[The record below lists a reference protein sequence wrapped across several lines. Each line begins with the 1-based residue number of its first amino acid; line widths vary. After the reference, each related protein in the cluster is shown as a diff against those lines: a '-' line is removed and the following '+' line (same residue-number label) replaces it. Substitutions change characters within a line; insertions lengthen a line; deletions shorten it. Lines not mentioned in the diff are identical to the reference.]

1 MMSCTRS
8 LCARHPYNKQTVCQY
23 SKEGRG
29 TLTDRRVSLK
39 TDLRSLQEGG
49 EPEIHERVDLRAWTA
64 LGVGGPADLLIRCR
78 SADGLQRAL
87 DLLAAYGHDW
97 LVVGSG
103 SRLVPSDYGLRVP
116 VLNLSG
122 NLGLWELDVDGAV
135 ASSGANLAQVCRA
148 AARSGLGGFGALMAA
163 SGTVGGAVH
172 SAHRGHF
179 PLGGVLEWVDLARPG
194 APVERVR
201 PTFPNGPG
209 RGLGL
214 NLERR
219 VIVRARLQ
227 LSKDSLNALWM
238 RLDDEGLKKW
248 QRQPRMA
255 GPVFVGPAGVR
266 AEALL
271 AETGCLG
278 LVVGG
283 ARLSQSSPNRIRTGR
298 SARAG
303 DVLELV
309 QTARQRVLDRAGVRL
324 ESALSCVD
332 EYGRTV
338 DQ

>member
-1 MMSCTRS
+1 VPGT
-8 LCARHPYNKQTVCQY
+8 HVNKQTVCQY
-23 SKEGRG
+23 SREGCETRS
-29 TLTDRRVSLK
+29 DRRVSLK
-39 TDLRSLQEGG
+39 SDLRSLQEGG

-64 LGVGGPADLLIRCR
+64 LGVGGQADLLIRCR

-87 DLLAAYGHDW
+87 DLLTAYGREW

-103 SRLVPSDYGLRVP
+103 SRLVPPDYGLRVP
-116 VLNLSG
+116 ILNLSG

-179 PLGGVLEWVDLARPG
+179 PLAGVLEWADLARPG

-201 PTFPNGPG
+201 PTVSVGHG
-209 RGLGL
+209 RGLTL

-219 VIVRARLQ
+219 VILRARLK
-227 LSKDSLNALWM
+227 LSKDSLSSLRI
-238 RLDDEGLKKW
+238 RLNDEGLKRW

-255 GPVFVGPAGVR
+255 GPVFVGPDGVR

-271 AETGCLG
+271 AKTGCLG
-278 LVVGG
+278 LVVGS
-283 ARLSQSSPNRIRTGR
+283 ARLSEGSPNRIRTGR

-303 DVLELV
+303 DVVELI
-309 QTARQRVLDRAGVRL
+309 QTARQKVLDRAGVRL
-324 ESALSCVD
+324 ESALSFVD
-332 EYGRTV
+332 ERGRALEP
-338 DQ
+338 

>member
-1 MMSCTRS
+1 M
-8 LCARHPYNKQTVCQY
+8 
-23 SKEGRG
+23 
-29 TLTDRRVSLK
+29 SLK

-87 DLLAAYGHDW
+87 DLLAAYGQDW

-116 VLNLSG
+116 ILNLSG

-135 ASSGANLAQVCRA
+135 AFGGANLAQVCRA

-163 SGTVGGAVH
+163 SGTIGGAVH

-179 PLGGVLEWVDLARPG
+179 PLGGVLEWADLARPG
-194 APVERVR
+194 AAAERVR
-201 PTFPNGPG
+201 PALSSGPG
-209 RGLGL
+209 RGLVMD
-214 NLERR
+214 LERR
-219 VIVRARLQ
+219 VILRARLR
-227 LSKDSLNALWM
+227 LSKESLSALRI
-238 RLDDEGLKKW
+238 RLNDEGLKRW
-248 QRQPRMA
+248 QRQPRLA
-255 GPVFVGPAGVR
+255 GPVFVGPEGVR

-271 AETGCLG
+271 TETGCLG
-278 LVVGG
+278 LVVGS
-283 ARLSQSSPNRIRTGR
+283 ARLSESSPNRIRTGR

-309 QTARQRVLDRAGVRL
+309 QTVRQRVLDRAGVRL
-324 ESALSCVD
+324 EYALSFVD
-332 EYGRTV
+332 EHAREM
-338 DQ
+338 DL

>member
-1 MMSCTRS
+1 
-8 LCARHPYNKQTVCQY
+8 
-23 SKEGRG
+23 
-29 TLTDRRVSLK
+29 
-39 TDLRSLQEGG
+39 
-49 EPEIHERVDLRAWTA
+49 VDLRAWTV

-87 DLLAAYGHDW
+87 DLLVAYGQDW
-97 LVVGSG
+97 LVMGSG

-116 VLNLSG
+116 ILNLSG

-179 PLGGVLEWVDLARPG
+179 PLGGILEWTDLARPG

-201 PTFPNGPG
+201 PTVSSGPG
-209 RGLGL
+209 RGLTL

-219 VIVRARLQ
+219 VVLRARLR
-227 LSKDSLNALWM
+227 LSKDSLSALRI
-238 RLDDEGLKKW
+238 RLDDDGLKTW

-255 GPVFVGPAGVR
+255 GPVFVGPEGVR
-266 AEALL
+266 AGALL
-271 AETGCLG
+271 TETGCLG

-283 ARLSQSSPNRIRTGR
+283 ARLSESSPNRIRTAR

-309 QTARQRVLDRAGVRL
+309 QTVRQRVLDRAGVRL
-324 ESALSCVD
+324 ESALSFVD
-332 EYGRTV
+332 EHARTV
-338 DQ
+338 EP